1 MAIEVKQIKPK
12 KNVMVNKDKTKIA
25 KLFILLNKDISLF
38 SKGLS
43 DKKKES
49 LYGELS
55 ILLSSGID
63 MRTSLEIIMEEQ
75 TLTSM
80 KLMFKQ
86 VYEGVIGGQSISDAL
101 FQTGKFSLYEYH
113 SLRIGEES
121 GRMKEVLADLTLY
134 FSKKIKQK
142 RQLSGVFTYP
152 AMVIL
157 TALVVVVFMLKFIVP
172 MFTEVFNRF
181 DGGLPPLTKLIINMS
196 ESFSRNLGFLI
207 FVLSGIIITAW
218 HFRNKEWYRRY
229 VSVFLLKLPLFGHI
243 INKIYLAR
251 FCQNMALLLGSKTPM
266 LKAIQ
271 LVQNMIG
278 FYPFELALK
287 VIENDIMHGKMLNQS
302 MQQFPIFDKR
312 MVALTRIAEE
322 VNRLHDVFGKLNTQY
337 SDELEHQIGL
347 IGNLLEPA
355 MIIIVG
361 LFVAIILISMYL
373 PLFQISTSI
382 M

>member
-12 KNVMVNKDKTKIA
+12 KNVMVNKDKTIIA

-75 TLTSM
+75 TITSM

-86 VYEGVIGGQSISDAL
+86 VYDRVIGGQSISDAL
-101 FQTGKFSLYEYH
+101 LQTGKFSLYEYH

-172 MFTEVFNRF
+172 MFTEVFSRF
-181 DGGLPPLTKLIINMS
+181 DGELPPLTKLIINMS
-196 ESFSRNLGFLI
+196 DSFSRNLGLLI
-207 FVLSGIIITAW
+207 FILTGIFVTAW
-218 HFRNKEWYRRY
+218 YFRKKEWYRRY
-229 VSVFLLKLPLFGHI
+229 VSLLLLKLPLFGHI

-337 SDELEHQIGL
+337 GDELEHQIGL